1 MNVKMFL
8 APDVLFQGFEN
19 YHWTSAN
26 DRGAEGCFDFN
37 NQYSIDKTIQSFKVR
52 KKVFVVYQSCKGLYL
67 QVIKFTQ
74 EFGDSTMEHF
84 CPGPPGGAHP
94 LGVKVVQTVA
104 KVPIVQKFTSRRIL
118 MLGNGVMSLVLR
130 NLGTF
135 VKEIYE

>member
-1 MNVKMFL
+1 MFL
-8 APDVLFQGFEN
+8 APDVLFQGFEK
-19 YHWTSAN
+19 YYWTSAN

-37 NQYSIDKTIQSFKVR
+37 NQNSIDKTIQSFKVR
-52 KKVFVVYQSCKGLYL
+52 KKVFLVYQSCKGLSF
-67 QVIKFTQ
+67 QVKNFAQ

-94 LGVKVVQTVA
+94 LGVKVVQTGA
-104 KVPIVQKFTSRRIL
+104 KLPIVQTFSYRRIL

-135 VKEIYE
+135 VKEISE

>member
-1 MNVKMFL
+1 MIVMQKVVSF
-8 APDVLFQGFEN
+8 
-19 YHWTSAN
+19 S
-26 DRGAEGCFDFN
+26 
-37 NQYSIDKTIQSFKVR
+37 TINIQLIKLFKVSE
-52 KKVFVVYQSCKGLYL
+52 FVKSLTLCISLANGLYL
-67 QVIKFTQ
+67 PVIKFTQ

-118 MLGNGVMSLVLR
+118 MLGNGVMSLVPQ

-135 VKEIYE
+135 VKEISE

>member
-1 MNVKMFL
+1 M
-8 APDVLFQGFEN
+8 
-19 YHWTSAN
+19 
-26 DRGAEGCFDFN
+26 
-37 NQYSIDKTIQSFKVR
+37 
-52 KKVFVVYQSCKGLYL
+52 YQSCKGLYL

-104 KVPIVQKFTSRRIL
+104 KVPIVQKFTSQKIL
-118 MLGNGVMSLVLR
+118 MLGNGVMSLVPR

-135 VKEIYE
+135 VKEISE